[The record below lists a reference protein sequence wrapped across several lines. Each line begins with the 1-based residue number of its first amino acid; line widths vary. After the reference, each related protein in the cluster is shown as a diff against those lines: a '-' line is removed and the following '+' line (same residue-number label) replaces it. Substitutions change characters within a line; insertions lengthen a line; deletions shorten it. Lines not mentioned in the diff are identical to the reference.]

1 MSDFERASEDDRPN
15 GIQNPYQST
24 VSPVESMRIERRRTL
39 RKSMTLGALACSSAP
54 LVTYGGTRAY
64 EFLSGLRPWT
74 DLSNQLVI
82 LGSLIG
88 LFGLAGAL
96 IGGVIRLLGYV
107 LLSDK

>member
-1 MSDFERASEDDRPN
+1 MCDSNEASKDERSTGTE
-15 GIQNPYQST
+15 NPYKSS
-24 VSPVESMRIERRRTL
+24 VSPVESIQIQRRRTL
-39 RKSMTLGALACSSAP
+39 RQSVTLGALACSSAP

-82 LGSLIG
+82 LGSLIA
-88 LFGLAGAL
+88 LFGIVGGL
-96 IGGVIRLLGYV
+96 IGGIMRMLGHI